1 MMEEAS
7 TIKQIAMGEL
17 TKMTTTVSAFSN
29 TLEAIDIEDDESLAT
44 VGDLVKFA
52 SIAKRKLEDKR
63 KSLVDPLNKVVKD
76 INALFKPTREKITAL
91 IAAAQS
97 KMNEYA
103 RIQTAIKD
111 AEAAVIREEAAA
123 EEREAKELAD
133 RLLAAAGEDAAP
145 TAAAVIEVA
154 EKNVA
159 IAAKPA
165 KIKVARGETSTVS
178 MREDWTAHV
187 LDLKLLAL
195 AVGEGKLPLDC
206 IQASQ
211 SALNIISR
219 ETKKNREE
227 HGVKFFAKTTA
238 IVR

>member
-1 MMEEAS
+1 MDIS
-7 TIKQIAMGEL
+7 TTKDLAMAEL
-17 TKMTTTVSAFSN
+17 RPVVTNVAAYAN
-29 TLEAIDIEDDESLAT
+29 TLEGIEIDDDESQAT
-44 VGDLVKFA
+44 VGDLVKYLRQVKF
-52 SIAKRKLEDKR
+52 KLEDKR

-123 EEREAKELAD
+123 EELAAKELAD
-133 RLLAAAGEDAAP
+133 RLLAAAGEDAEP

-159 IAAKPA
+159 KAEEAPKFTI
-165 KIKVARGETSTVS
+165 ARGETSTTS
-178 MREDWTAHV
+178 TRKDWTAHV

>member
-1 MMEEAS
+1 MEEAS

-17 TKMTTTVSAFSN
+17 SKMTTTVSAFSN

-63 KSLVDPLNKVVKD
+63 QSLVGPLNKVVKD
-76 INALFKPTREKITAL
+76 INALFKPTAEKIGAL

-111 AEAAVIREEAAA
+111 AEAQVIREEAAK
-123 EEREAKELAD
+123 EELEAKELAD
-133 RLLAAAGEDAAP
+133 RLLAAAGEDAEP
-145 TAAAVIEVA
+145 TAAAVVEVA
-154 EKNVA
+154 EKNVE

-165 KIKVARGETSTVS
+165 KMTIARGETSTVS
-178 MREDWTAHV
+178 SRQDWTAHV

-206 IQASQ
+206 IKASQ
-211 SALNIISR
+211 SALNKVSR

-227 HGVKFFAKTTA
+227 HGVKFFAQTSA

>member
-1 MMEEAS
+1 MEDTS
-7 TIKQIAMGEL
+7 TIIKIALGEL
-17 TKMTTTVSAFSN
+17 KEMTTTVSAFSN
-29 TLEAIDIEDDESLAT
+29 TLEAIEIEDETSLAT

-52 SIAKRKLEDKR
+52 SIAKRKLDDKR

-76 INALFKPTREKITAL
+76 INALFKPTAEKIAAL
-91 IAAAQS
+91 IAAAQT

-103 RIQTAIKD
+103 NVQRMIKE
-111 AEAAVIREEAAA
+111 AEAQVIREEAAA

-165 KIKVARGETSTVS
+165 KMEIARGETSTVS
-178 MREDWTAHV
+178 SRQDWTAHV
-187 LDLKLLAL
+187 VDLKLLAL

-206 IQASQ
+206 IQASK
-211 SALNIISR
+211 SALNKVSR
-219 ETKKNREE
+219 ETKENREE
-227 HGVKFFAKTTA
+227 YGVKFFAQTSA

>member
-1 MMEEAS
+1 MEEAS

-123 EEREAKELAD
+123 EELAAKELAD
-133 RLLAAAGEDAAP
+133 RLLAAAGEDAEP
-145 TAAAVIEVA
+145 TA
-154 EKNVA
+154 EKNVE

-165 KIKVARGETSTVS
+165 KMAIARGETSTVS
-178 MREDWTAHV
+178 TRQDWTAHV

>member
-1 MMEEAS
+1 MEDTS
-7 TIKQIAMGEL
+7 TIRTIAMGEL

-44 VGDLVKFA
+44 IGDLVKFA

-91 IAAAQS
+91 IEAAQK

-103 RIQTAIKD
+103 RIQQAIKD

-123 EEREAKELAD
+123 EELEAKELAD
-133 RLLAAAGEDAAP
+133 RLLAAAGEDAEP

-154 EKNVA
+154 EKNVE

-165 KIKVARGETSTVS
+165 KMTIARGETSTVS
-178 MREDWTAHV
+178 SRQDWTAHV

-206 IQASQ
+206 IKASA
-211 SALNIISR
+211 SALNKVSR

-227 HGVKFFAKTTA
+227 YGVKFFAQTSA

>member
-1 MMEEAS
+1 MEDTS
-7 TIKQIAMGEL
+7 TIKQIALGEL
-17 TKMTTTVSAFSN
+17 KEMTTTVSAFSN
-29 TLEAIDIEDDESLAT
+29 TLEAIEIEDETSLAT

-52 SIAKRKLEDKR
+52 SIAKRKLDDKR

-76 INALFKPTREKITAL
+76 INALFKPTAEKIAAL
-91 IAAAQS
+91 IAAAQT

-103 RIQTAIKD
+103 NVQRMIKE
-111 AEAAVIREEAAA
+111 AEAQVIREEAAA

-211 SALNIISR
+211 SALNIVSR

>member
-1 MMEEAS
+1 MEDAS
-7 TIKQIAMGEL
+7 VIRQIAMGEL
-17 TKMTTTVSAFSN
+17 KEMTTTVSAFSN
-29 TLEAIDIEDDESLAT
+29 TLEGIEIEDDVGLAA
-44 VGDLVKFA
+44 VGDLHKFA
-52 SIAKRKLEDKR
+52 GIAGRKLDDKR
-63 KSLVDPLNKVVKD
+63 HSLVDPLNKVVKD
-76 INALFKPTREKITAL
+76 INALFKPTAEKIKSL
-91 IAAAQS
+91 IAAAQF

-123 EEREAKELAD
+123 EELEAKELAE

-154 EKNVA
+154 EKNVE
-159 IAAKPA
+159 IAAKPVKP
-165 KIKVARGETSTVS
+165 KIARGETSTVS
-178 MREDWTAHV
+178 TRQDWVAHV

-211 SALNIISR
+211 SALNIVSR

>member
-1 MMEEAS
+1 MEIS
-7 TIKQIAMGEL
+7 TTKDLAMAEL
-17 TKMTTTVSAFSN
+17 RPMVTTVAAYTTT
-29 TLEAIDIEDDESLAT
+29 LDAIEIDDDESHAT
-44 VGDLVKFA
+44 VGDLVKYLR
-52 SIAKRKLEDKR
+52 SAKFKLEDKR

-76 INALFKPTREKITAL
+76 INALFKPTRDSIVAL
-91 IAAAQS
+91 LDKAGQ
-97 KMNEYA
+97 KMNRYA
-103 RIQTAIKD
+103 SAQEAIKH
-111 AEAAVIREEAAA
+111 AEAQIIREEAAA

-154 EKNVA
+154 EKNVE

-165 KIKVARGETSTVS
+165 KQAIARGETSTVS
-178 MREDWTAHV
+178 TRQDWTAHV

>member
-1 MMEEAS
+1 MEAS
-7 TIKQIAMGEL
+7 TIKEIALVEL
-17 TKMTTTVSAFSN
+17 RDMTTNVSAFSN
-29 TLEAIDIEDDESLAT
+29 TLEAIDIEDETSLAA

-52 SIAKRKLEDKR
+52 SIAKRKMEDKR
-63 KSLVDPLNKVVKD
+63 KSLVDPLNKVVRD
-76 INALFKPTREKITAL
+76 INALFKPTAEKITAL
-91 IAAAQS
+91 ISAANA

-103 RIQTAIKD
+103 TIQRTIKD
-111 AEAAVIREEAAA
+111 AEAAVIREEAAQ
-123 EEREAKELAD
+123 EEREARELAD
-133 RLLAAAGEDAAP
+133 RLRAAAGEDAEP

-165 KIKVARGETSTVS
+165 KIKIARGETSTVS
-178 MREDWTAHV
+178 TREDWTAHV
-187 LDLKLLAL
+187 VDLKLLAL
-195 AVGEGKLPLDC
+195 AVGEGKMPLDC

-211 SALNIISR
+211 SALNKVSR
-219 ETKKNREE
+219 EARRNCEE

>member
-1 MMEEAS
+1 MEEAIEETS

-29 TLEAIDIEDDESLAT
+29 TLDAIEIEDETSLAT
-44 VGDLVKFA
+44 IGDLVKFA
-52 SIAKRKLEDKR
+52 KIAKFKLDDKR
-63 KSLVDPLNKVVKD
+63 KSLVDPLNKVVKE
-76 INALFKPTREKITAL
+76 INALFKPTGEKIAAL
-91 IAAAQS
+91 IAAAQK

-103 RIQTAIKD
+103 AIQQTIKD

-133 RLLAAAGEDAAP
+133 RLLAAAGEDAEP

-154 EKNVA
+154 EKNVE

-165 KIKVARGETSTVS
+165 KQAIARGETSTVS
-178 MREDWTAHV
+178 TRQDWVAHV

-211 SALNIISR
+211 SGLNIVSR

-227 HGVKFFAKTTA
+227 HGLEV
-238 IVR
+238 VCH

>member
-1 MMEEAS
+1 MEEAS

-29 TLEAIDIEDDESLAT
+29 TLEAIEIEDAESMAT

-52 SIAKRKLEDKR
+52 NIAKRKLDDKR
-63 KSLVDPLNKVVKD
+63 KSLVDPLNKVVKE
-76 INALFKPTREKITAL
+76 INALFKPTRDKIVEL
-91 IAAAQS
+91 IEAAQK

-103 RIQTAIKD
+103 RIQQTIKD

-133 RLLAAAGEDAAP
+133 RLLAAAGEDAEP

-154 EKNVA
+154 EKNVE

-165 KIKVARGETSTVS
+165 KQTIARGETSTVS
-178 MREDWTAHV
+178 TRQDWMAHV

-211 SALNIISR
+211 SALNKVSR

-227 HGVKFFAKTTA
+227 YGVKFFAQTSA